1 MSMLILG
8 KFSPILSPLS
18 SSNLFFGM
26 SHKEAFC
33 DISKRSFIGFFVK
46 IDLSAIFSFKLAK
59 VSNLIFLFQYF
70 PIAKHKLN
78 FDPKSI

>member
-1 MSMLILG
+1 MV
-8 KFSPILSPLS
+8 
-18 SSNLFFGM
+18 
-26 SHKEAFC
+26 
-33 DISKRSFIGFFVK
+33 FFVK

-70 PIAKHKLN
+70 SIAKHKLN

>member
-1 MSMLILG
+1 MV
-8 KFSPILSPLS
+8 
-18 SSNLFFGM
+18 
-26 SHKEAFC
+26 
-33 DISKRSFIGFFVK
+33 FFVM